1 MKIKINNN
9 EYNIHFV
16 EKSHEKLLMNDE
28 EYHSGVTY
36 FTDKEIYIRKDLNP
50 HSLRYTLIH
59 EITHALIDS
68 YGFLQVDWNDEIV
81 ADFIGNHL
89 PTIGEI
95 YNKITDDLLKKGY
108 TEHE

>member
-9 EYNIHFV
+9 EYSIFFV
-16 EKSHEKLLMNDE
+16 ERKHKKLLIDE
-28 EYHSGVTY
+28 EYLSGATY
-36 FTDKEIYIRKDLNP
+36 FIDKEIYIRKDLNP

-59 EITHALIDS
+59 EITHALIYS